1 MAGTLSQTLHRLQI
15 GRRKSID
22 ARTDPLPLV
31 VAEGCVPVV
40 RLGEVPADSQV
51 SDGSS
56 ELATP
61 PPAPSRSVDMQ
72 TCEAEVK
79 PTVEKKSSWLFSR
92 SKNKKASS
100 KEWPQEFVCPISK
113 CLMADPVIVASGESY
128 ERQCIEI
135 WLQQGNGHCFK
146 TGVSLAHDSLT
157 PNIALRSAIQTWC
170 EKNKVA
176 KPRGPTV
183 ESATELVESRAQ
195 TAFVSGDGSDP
206 RSQEDPARPGWSND
220 SARPGF
226 GTDSAR
232 PGFGT
237 DEGLEGYNGSPRTSS
252 HGNNEIYEEHS
263 GISEKQWSN
272 GGEGEPS
279 DQMGPAWM
287 KSQDQNMPLWTR
299 RQYGHRTRLSSGG
312 SRDSSMEFDRRN
324 SSAEYYGSSTSIG
337 NADANSSS
345 EWPPAAN
352 MNRYVH
358 SASAHALKED
368 TGPTRTRGR
377 TPLPL
382 ETTPS
387 SYLADEAGENHEG
400 SGIETKLM
408 NKLRHRHAIEQEEG
422 AAEIRRLA
430 RNTEAGVDYRLTLC
444 TPELLGALVPLLL
457 SRYGGVQIN
466 AVAAIMNL
474 SLAHE
479 NKVKIARAGAIPA
492 LIDLLKSR
500 SDAAQEHAAGALFSL
515 ALNDENKMAI
525 GVLGAIPPLIHVL
538 RGESPGGQRD
548 AAMALYHLSFATI
561 NRAKLIKAGAV
572 PILLQVVQE
581 ESPDLVSR
589 GLLILCNLAAVQ
601 EGRSAICEGHGIIV
615 FVDLLSAG
623 RETPSAQSSGPG
635 MH

>member
-22 ARTDPLPLV
+22 ARTDPLPV
-31 VAEGCVPVV
+31 AVAEGCVPVV
-40 RLGEVPADSQV
+40 PLGEVPVGSQV
-51 SDGSS
+51 SDGPS
-56 ELATP
+56 ELATSP
-61 PPAPSRSVDMQ
+61 PPSPFKSGDMP
-72 TCEAEVK
+72 TCEVDVK
-79 PTVEKKSSWLFSR
+79 PAVEKKSSWLFSR

-146 TGVSLAHDSLT
+146 TGVTLAHDCLT

-183 ESATELVESRAQ
+183 EAASELVERRAQ
-195 TAFVSGDGSDP
+195 TAFVSGDGSEA
-206 RSQEDPARPGWSND
+206 RSEEDPARPG
-220 SARPGF
+220 F
-226 GTDSAR
+226 GSDSAR

-237 DEGLEGYNGSPRTSS
+237 DEGLEGYIGSPRTSS
-252 HGNNEIYEEHS
+252 HGNSEIYEEHS
-263 GISEKQWSN
+263 GISENQWSN

-279 DQMGPAWM
+279 DQMGPAWTR
-287 KSQDQNMPLWTR
+287 SQDQNMPLWTR

-312 SRDSSMEFDRRN
+312 SRESSTEFERRN

-337 NADANSSS
+337 NADVNSSS
-345 EWPPAAN
+345 EWPPAVN

-358 SASAHALKED
+358 SASAHALRED
-368 TGPTRTRGR
+368 TGHIRTRGR

-400 SGIETKLM
+400 GGMEMELM

-422 AAEIRRLA
+422 AAEIRRLT

-444 TPELLGALVPLLL
+444 TPELLGALVPLVL

-479 NKVKIARAGAIPA
+479 NKVRIARAGAIPA
-492 LIDLLKSR
+492 LIDVLKSR

-615 FVDLLSAG
+615 LVDLLSAG

>member
-22 ARTDPLPLV
+22 ARTDPLPV
-31 VAEGCVPVV
+31 AVAEGCVPVV
-40 RLGEVPADSQV
+40 PLEEVPADCQV
-51 SDGSS
+51 SDGPC

-61 PPAPSRSVDMQ
+61 PPAPSGSGDMQ
-72 TCEAEVK
+72 TSETEVK
-79 PTVEKKSSWLFSR
+79 PAVEKKSSWLFSR

-128 ERQCIEI
+128 ERRCIEI

-176 KPRGPTV
+176 KPRVPTV
-183 ESATELVESRAQ
+183 ESATELVERRAE
-195 TAFVSGDGSDP
+195 TAFVSGDGSEP
-206 RSQEDPARPGWSND
+206 RSQEYPARPGLSSA

-226 GTDSAR
+226 GSDSAR

-237 DEGLEGYNGSPRTSS
+237 DEALEGYNGSSQTSS
-252 HGNNEIYEEHS
+252 HGNSEIYEEHS
-263 GISEKQWSN
+263 GISENQWSN

-279 DQMGPAWM
+279 DQMGPAWT
-287 KSQDQNMPLWTR
+287 KCQDQNRPLWTR
-299 RQYGHRTRLSSGG
+299 RQSGHRTRLSSGG

-358 SASAHALKED
+358 SASGHALRAD
-368 TGPTRTRGR
+368 TGHTRTRGR

-400 SGIETKLM
+400 GGIETELM
-408 NKLRHRHAIEQEEG
+408 HKLRHRHAIEQEEG
-422 AAEIRRLA
+422 AAEIRRLT

-444 TPELLGALVPLLL
+444 TAELLGALVPLLL

-466 AVAAIMNL
+466 AVAALMNL

-515 ALNDENKMAI
+515 ALNDDNKMAI

-548 AAMALYHLSFATI
+548 AAMALYHLSCATI
-561 NRAKLIKAGAV
+561 NRTKLIKAGAV

-601 EGRSAICEGHGIIV
+601 EGRSAICEGHGINV
-615 FVDLLSAG
+615 LVDLLSAG
-623 RETPSAQSSGPG
+623 RESPSAQSSGPG